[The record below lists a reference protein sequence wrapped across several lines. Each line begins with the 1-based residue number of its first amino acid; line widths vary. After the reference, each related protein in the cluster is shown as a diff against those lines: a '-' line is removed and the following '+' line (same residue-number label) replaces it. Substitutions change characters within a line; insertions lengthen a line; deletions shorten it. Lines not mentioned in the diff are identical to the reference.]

1 MFYNKNLTTLDSNY
15 VVEGNYYYGRDGKT
29 YGTMTQYK
37 NLELEPTKQD
47 VQIPEGYIVN
57 GKIKAFD
64 ITKDSD
70 YIRWI
75 TKSKNILG
83 E

>member
-1 MFYNKNLTTLDSNY
+1 
-15 VVEGNYYYGRDGKT
+15 
-29 YGTMTQYK
+29 MTQYK